1 MPNSKQSRK
10 RMITDD
16 RRRVA
21 NKTMRS
27 RMRSA
32 VKKVRHATDPDVARV
47 ALPEAMRCVDKCAKK
62 NIIHANTAARVKRL
76 LSRSVFNR

>member
-21 NKTMRS
+21 NKAMRS

-32 VKKVRHATDPDVARV
+32 VKKVRQATDPEVARV
-47 ALPEAMRCVDKCAKK
+47 ALPDAMRSVDKCAKK

-76 LSRSVFNR
+76 LSRAVFNR